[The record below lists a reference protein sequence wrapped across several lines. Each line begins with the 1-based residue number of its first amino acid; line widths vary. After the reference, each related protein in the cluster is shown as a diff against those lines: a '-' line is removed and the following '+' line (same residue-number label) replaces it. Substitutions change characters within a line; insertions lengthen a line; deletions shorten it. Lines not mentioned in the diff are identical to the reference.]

1 MARMTISALLPPS
14 ISWGECAVGAGRE
27 GVTLLISCD
36 LSRDNLYACFAQSK
50 TDAKSKATMYQWSL
64 PEGGA
69 RNVSDTAVSACMA
82 GCGRS
87 FGLLGE
93 L

>member
-1 MARMTISALLPPS
+1 MARMTISALLRPS
-14 ISWGECAVGAGRE
+14 ISWGECSVVASRK
-27 GVTLLISCD
+27 GVTSLISCGF
-36 LSRDNLYACFAQSK
+36 SRDNLYACFAKSK

-87 FGLLGE
+87 FGLLGK

>member
-1 MARMTISALLPPS
+1 MARMTISVLLRPS
-14 ISWGECAVGAGRE
+14 ISWGECSVGADRK
-27 GVTLLISCD
+27 GVTLLIPRE
-36 LSRDNLYACFAQSK
+36 LPRDNLYACFAQSK

-69 RNVSDTAVSACMA
+69 RNVSDTGVTACMA